1 MHMCKW
7 MVRLLLPVCLFALLG
22 SQAWAASRSILEHPA
37 VAVLPFENRGILSSE
52 WNREELGQVY
62 DFACTSLLDADRFTL
77 VERARLRDLTDE
89 YYLAGTGLIDPEKS
103 VELGRL
109 EGAEYLVLGSINGM
123 TTRRSQA
130 TVLGAGMKRSQVA
143 ATVSLRLVDVETGRV
158 VLAAIGH
165 SRKQHTLTKAPLG
178 LIRIGSDE
186 VDKQQVLE
194 ALESAVDDA
203 VNGPRGLVAR
213 MEGRAGRRK

>member
-1 MHMCKW
+1 MRICKW

-22 SQAWAASRSILEHPA
+22 SQAWAASRSILEHSA

-62 DFACTSLLDADRFTL
+62 DFACTSLLDADKFTL

-109 EGAEYLVLGSINGM
+109 EGAEYLVLGGINGV

-130 TVLGAGMKRSQVA
+130 TVLGAGTKRSQVA